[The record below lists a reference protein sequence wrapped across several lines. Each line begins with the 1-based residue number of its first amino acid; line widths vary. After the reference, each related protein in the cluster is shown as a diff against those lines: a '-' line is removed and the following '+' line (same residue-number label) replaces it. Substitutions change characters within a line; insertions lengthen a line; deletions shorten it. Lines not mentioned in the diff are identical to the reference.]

1 MKKDFWTSE
10 ELSAAKCSQA
20 TFARLV
26 GVSRARINQYVREG
40 LISVGEDGGVDVVQT
55 LKDFWLYRATRH
67 YYDISPAEY
76 FQDFTDKY
84 EPARKSA
91 R

>member
-1 MKKDFWTSE
+1 MKENFWTSD

-26 GVSRARINQYVREG
+26 GVSRARISQLVREG
-40 LISVGEDGGVDVVQT
+40 LFVVGEDGGVDVLKS
-55 LKDFWLYRATRH
+55 LKDFWLFRVAHRH
-67 YYDISPAEY
+67 YGVTPDEY
-76 FQDFTDKY
+76 FQDFADKY
-84 EPARKSA
+84 KPR